1 MTEIYKHVYEID
13 RLIIHQKFDQ
23 VREFLMVSKTFSSK
37 IFGHLKIL
45 THLVNNLVDSED
57 TLELVEQLLKI
68 PELRNTTVKEDS
80 TRETSES
87 KKKTPENTSGFERV
101 FENFL

>member
-1 MTEIYKHVYEID
+1 MTELFKHVYEID

-23 VREFLMVSKTFSSK
+23 VKEFIMTSKTFSTK

-57 TLELVEQLLKI
+57 TLELLEQALKI
-68 PELRNTTVKEDS
+68 PELRNNE
-80 TRETSES
+80 
-87 KKKTPENTSGFERV
+87 KKDDEKMD
-101 FENFL
+101 